1 MDQTLIIED
10 LKQLLTVEQRIE
22 SVKDEIDQLNIQ
34 LQPMN
39 TAIKV
44 DEIFQ
49 IGEDRH
55 VYYNKLMQLQH
66 KLRDLEEDKYQLSQN
81 IIATLPLENQKILIE
96 SAEQGKVIVEKKVD
110 PNGKEEPVLLI
121 QREGENLT

>member
-10 LKQLLTVEQRIE
+10 LKKLLTVEQRIE
-22 SVKDEIDQLNIQ
+22 NTKDQIDQLNIQ

-39 TAIKV
+39 TAVKI

-49 IGEDRH
+49 IADDRQ
-55 VYYNKLMQLQH
+55 VYYNKLMELQH
-66 KLRDLEEDKYQLSQN
+66 ILRDLEEDKYNLSQN
-81 IIATLPLENQKILIE
+81 IISTLPLDNQKVIID
-96 SAEQGKVIVEKKVD
+96 SQEQGKIIIEKKVD

-121 QREGENLT
+121 SRQ